1 MKTAR
6 EIMRKNPVHCL
17 TTSSLQEVANL
28 MVKYDC
34 GEIPVMDPHTE
45 VIAGVI
51 TDRDITCRSVA
62 EGLNPL
68 EMKVAEAMTVPAI
81 TVHPETTLDRC
92 IHLMENNRIRR
103 VPVVDNEDKICGIIS
118 LEDIASND
126 DHYAEDI
133 IRAISKSKS
142 ISLQ

>member
-1 MKTAR
+1 MKTAQD
-6 EIMRKNPVHCL
+6 IMQKNPVHCL

-34 GEIPVMDPHTE
+34 GEIPVIDPASE

-68 EMKVAEAMTVPAI
+68 EMKASEAMTVPAI

-92 IHLMENNRIRR
+92 IHLMESNRIRR
-103 VPVVDNEDKICGIIS
+103 IPVVDKEDKICGIIS
-118 LEDIASND
+118 LEDIARND
-126 DHYAEDI
+126 EKYAAEI
-133 IRAISKSKS
+133 IHEISRSKS

>member
-1 MKTAR
+1 MATAKD
-6 EIMRKNPVHCL
+6 IMRKNPVHCL

-34 GEIPVMDPHTE
+34 GEIPVMDPASE

-68 EMKVAEAMTVPAI
+68 DMNVAEAMTVPAI
-81 TVHPETTLDRC
+81 TVHPDTALDRC
-92 IHLMENNRIRR
+92 IHLMESNRIRR
-103 VPVVDNEDKICGIIS
+103 IPVVDNDDKICGMIS

-126 DHYAEDI
+126 EKFAAEI
-133 IRAISKSKS
+133 MREISKSKS